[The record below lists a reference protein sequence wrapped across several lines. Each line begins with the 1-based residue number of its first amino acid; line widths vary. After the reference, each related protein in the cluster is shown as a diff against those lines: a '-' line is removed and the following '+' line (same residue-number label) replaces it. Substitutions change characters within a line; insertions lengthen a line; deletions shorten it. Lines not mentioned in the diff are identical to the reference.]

1 MCSSYLASRERRGNR
16 AGEEARR
23 RRCGTGVPR
32 QTRRERGPFRAAV
45 RMREVWHS
53 ANVTRQSAPGT
64 AIIASMLRALGL
76 SVLIAATPMPARADA
91 ADGYDSGRV
100 ARVTDGDTFRLARSE
115 ERRGGKECVSTCR
128 SRWSPYH

>member
-32 QTRRERGPFRAAV
+32 QTRRERGTFRAAV

-64 AIIASMLRALGL
+64 AIIASMFRALGL
-76 SVLIAATPMPARADA
+76 SVLIAATPMTARADA
-91 ADGYDSGRV
+91 ADVDAYGRR
-100 ARVTDGDTFRLARSE
+100 ARVGTADGS
-115 ERRGGKECVSTCR
+115 GGEGCCV
-128 SRWSPYH
+128 

>member
-1 MCSSYLASRERRGNR
+1 
-16 AGEEARR
+16 
-23 RRCGTGVPR
+23 
-32 QTRRERGPFRAAV
+32 
-45 RMREVWHS
+45 MREVWHR

-100 ARVTDGDTFRLARSE
+100 ARVTDGDTLRLESG
-115 ERRGGKECVSTCR
+115 ERIRIAGIDAPEPHADQHHCPGANALGLRAKDRATPQLSASQGTLT
-128 SRWSPYH
+128 WQ